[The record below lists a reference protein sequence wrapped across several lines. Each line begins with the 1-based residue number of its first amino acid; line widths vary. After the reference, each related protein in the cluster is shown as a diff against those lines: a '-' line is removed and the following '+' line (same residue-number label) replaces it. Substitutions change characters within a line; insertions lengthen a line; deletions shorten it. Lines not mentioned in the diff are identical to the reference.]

1 MENTKASIKD
11 ILAAATEA
19 EKNKDNADAIKLY
32 KEILQR
38 DNLYIQAYDRL
49 MKLYRQG
56 KDYKKELA
64 IINKGIKAYETYY
77 RKLQPKHSK
86 TINEL
91 SAKLNKAFG
100 FTDKKGNK
108 TYNPEPIGKWQKRKA
123 TVEKRLG

>member
-11 ILAAATEA
+11 ILVTAAEA
-19 EKNKDNADAIKLY
+19 EKNKDNANAIKLY
-32 KEILQR
+32 KEILQQ

-64 IINKGIKAYETYY
+64 IIDKGIKAYETYY

-86 TINEL
+86 TISDL

-100 FTDKKGNK
+100 FIDKKGNK
-108 TYNPEPIGKWQKRKA
+108 TYSPEPIGKWQKRRVI
-123 TVEKRLG
+123 VEKKLK